1 MSFFAICGTNV
12 VFLAISGT
20 NVDPIEGGNNVVV
33 AVALLSSGTND
44 SGKKVAAS
52 FHEPFL

>member
-33 AVALLSSGTND
+33 AVALLSSAG
-44 SGKKVAAS
+44 VARL
-52 FHEPFL
+52 F